1 MTLQK
6 LKEQVLRGSHIS
18 KEEAEW
24 LAVQPDKEALY
35 EAAHE
40 ITRAEP
46 RRSSTCAPSLM
57 PSPDGARKLQVVC
70 TVVALQNPGRRVRP
84 GE

>member
-24 LAVQPDKEALY
+24 LAVQRDKEALY

-40 ITRAEP
+40 ITREMCIRDSPSTVAGVRQQRSTLF
-46 RRSSTCAPSLM
+46 RRL
-57 PSPDGARKLQVVC
+57 
-70 TVVALQNPGRRVRP
+70 
-84 GE
+84 